1 MTETVGRFIG
11 VHRHVQDVG
20 GVGDGEGGENRDGGH
35 FLRRA
40 TRKSHPSRSERKITP
55 HCREHVIFIFLLEV
69 HEYILQDFIMKLN

>member
-11 VHRHVQDVG
+11 VHGHVQDVG
-20 GVGDGEGGENRDGGH
+20 GMGDGEGGEDRDGGH

-55 HCREHVIFIFLLEV
+55 HCREHVIFLFLLEV